1 MWVCVCVCVCVWV
14 DVCVCDY
21 KCVCVY
27 DCVCVRMHV
36 FRSVQLPTEV
46 FMFPFVCLIIIIIKY
61 L

>member
-1 MWVCVCVCVCVWV
+1 MCVWCVRV

-27 DCVCVRMHV
+27 DCVCVCMCV
-36 FRSVQLPTEV
+36 FHNVQLPTEV
-46 FMFPFVCLIIIIIKY
+46 FMFPFVCLIIIIKY